1 MAVTRRVEPSWP
13 PNSSPMTQEEAL
25 DWIAELFEEPREKIT
40 PETDRKAIPAWDSLG
55 VLTLMAALDEKFN
68 IILSDKDVRGMEKV
82 ADLLQILRRNGKPT

>member
-1 MAVTRRVEPSWP
+1 
-13 PNSSPMTQEEAL
+13 MTQEEAL
-25 DWIAELFEEPREKIT
+25 HWIAELFEEPRENIT